1 MQESATLPISG
12 ARVRTSARLWPS
24 MAVFLFGLV
33 VIYALGFSTVAKVH
47 NAAHDTRHATGFPC
61 H

>member
-1 MQESATLPISG
+1 MENSVALPVTG
-12 ARVRTSARLWPS
+12 TRVRTSARVWPS
-24 MAVFLFGLV
+24 MAVLLFGLV
-33 VIYALGFSTVAKVH
+33 VIYAVGFSTIAKVH

>member
-1 MQESATLPISG
+1 MRALTLRVADVSALTRHFPALILLAFG
-12 ARVRTSARLWPS
+12 AVVLYGAGFTHTSA
-24 MAVFLFGLV
+24 M
-33 VIYALGFSTVAKVH
+33 H

>member
-1 MQESATLPISG
+1 MRTLTTTPMADFSALARHVPALALLVFG
-12 ARVRTSARLWPS
+12 ALMLYGAGFVNSA
-24 MAVFLFGLV
+24 A
-33 VIYALGFSTVAKVH
+33 VH